1 MFVDRV
7 KLRIVAGTGGN
18 GMIAFH
24 REKFVDK
31 GGPSGG
37 DGGRGGNIY
46 FVADSGLNTLLDF
59 KCIKKIVAENGEN
72 GGGKNSYGKSAEYL
86 YVKVPVGT
94 VVINEKTKQ
103 IVANFKHDL
112 SLVC

>member
-7 KLRIVAGTGGN
+7 KIRIIAGSGGN

-37 DGGRGGNIY
+37 DGGRGGSIY

-59 KCIKKIVAENGEN
+59 KFIKKIVANNGEN
-72 GGGKNSYGKSAEYL
+72 GAGKNAYGKSAEDL
-86 YVKVPVGT
+86 YVNIK
-94 VVINEKTKQ
+94 
-103 IVANFKHDL
+103 
-112 SLVC
+112 

>member
-7 KLRIVAGTGGN
+7 KIRIVAGSGGN

-24 REKFVDK
+24 REKFIDK

-37 DGGRGGNIY
+37 DGGRGGSIY

-59 KCIKKIVAENGEN
+59 KFIKKIVANNGEN
-72 GGGKNSYGKSAEYL
+72 GAG
-86 YVKVPVGT
+86 
-94 VVINEKTKQ
+94 
-103 IVANFKHDL
+103 
-112 SLVC
+112 